1 MNLNSQFGSADRGVR
16 KQFQAQE
23 SGMID
28 DVRKKNGKFSI
39 KDVSVMEMTPKQQQ
53 ISDARAATHL
63 IRQSPSQFQQLEI
76 QIQMKKQNE
85 SAMTDY
91 EKQRID
97 RVSLTMDDTEL
108 KI

>member
-1 MNLNSQFGSADRGVR
+1 
-16 KQFQAQE
+16 
-23 SGMID
+23 
-28 DVRKKNGKFSI
+28 
-39 KDVSVMEMTPKQQQ
+39 
-53 ISDARAATHL
+53 
-63 IRQSPSQFQQLEI
+63 
-76 QIQMKKQNE
+76 MKKQNE